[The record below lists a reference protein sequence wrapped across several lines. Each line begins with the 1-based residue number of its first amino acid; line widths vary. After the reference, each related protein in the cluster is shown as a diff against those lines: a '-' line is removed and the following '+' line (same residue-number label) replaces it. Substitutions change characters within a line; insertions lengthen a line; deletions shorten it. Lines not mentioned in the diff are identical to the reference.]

1 MQSQKTIKTYK
12 MSKEKLGWKSGAKNG
27 AVIGSCATVGMLV
40 GGPIGLGVGTGV
52 GIAINLLR
60 MNNKNENTPS
70 KKGKYRM

>member
-1 MQSQKTIKTYK
+1 

-27 AVIGSCATVGMLV
+27 AVIGSCATVGMFF

-52 GIAINLLR
+52 GIAINLIR
-60 MNNKNENTPS
+60 TYNKNENTQS